1 MQTKREKIKAEL
13 RMTDVEKVAAEL
25 MQVIA
30 EIDEIDVHIGE
41 AEDVLGLRRSSPAER
56 IADRLERIGVCKV
69 GVALIERLFVMLDE
83 VRGGTPSAETKAFLA
98 KREAAEESATRQ
110 LSAIV
115 ERASRTDKTV
125 ER

>member
-1 MQTKREKIKAEL
+1 MQTKQEKIEAEL

-25 MQVIA
+25 MRMIA
-30 EIDEIDVHIGE
+30 EIDEIDARIGE

-56 IADRLERIGVCKV
+56 IADRLERIGVCKA
-69 GVALIERLFVMLDE
+69 GVALIERLFAMLDE
-83 VRGGTPSAETKAFLA
+83 VRGGTLSAETEAFLA
-98 KREAAEESATRQ
+98 KRKTAEESATRQ

-115 ERASRTDKTV
+115 ERASRTDRTI